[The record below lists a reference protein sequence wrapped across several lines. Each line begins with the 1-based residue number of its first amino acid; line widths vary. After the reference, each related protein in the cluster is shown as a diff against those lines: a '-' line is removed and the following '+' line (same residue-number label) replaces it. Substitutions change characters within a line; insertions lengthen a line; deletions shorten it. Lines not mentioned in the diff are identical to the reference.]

1 MLARVLSAH
10 KKSFPVGSEKIR
22 EALTK
27 EPTVDLLNKAQD
39 LMLMVAAWEVTPHV
53 PRLPALG
60 PVYEHGICTCKGRL
74 AKGMENLLG
83 RKNLPILTK
92 DR

>member
-1 MLARVLSAH
+1 MMAQ
-10 KKSFPVGSEKIR
+10 KKSSPVGGEKLK
-22 EALTK
+22 EALNK
-27 EPTVDLLNKAQD
+27 EPTVNLLNKAQD

-92 DR
+92 DG